1 MGKKIINR
9 QTSASNESNH
19 SNGSGN
25 ANNIS
30 NNGTKSFVTNIPDVI
45 DPGIT
50 IPIYEEDIDS
60 MDTQSP
66 QKIGSYRVR
75 AGKFSNTL
83 SNLLPSISAKL
94 HHSKKSGSKNE
105 DTPTSSNSN
114 SVTNLPNIILDNTSN
129 GNGDNSMH
137 NNMRPGSLTPPNEII
152 QFPESS
158 NHMLGMPRDSSD
170 SYTFSSTNQLNPINT
185 NNNMNVN
192 NSISRTRHNTMTSQI
207 TSMSSM
213 TQGQTIWS
221 SNINPDMHMMHA
233 LHPAST
239 SNTVPSNMGANSNY
253 YDSNMVGTST
263 ANIMSN
269 DNNVVN
275 NLSLQ
280 PPNPNNLWA
289 SNTGTNR
296 ERSLSNASSVYMDAQ
311 LYGEQNQN
319 RNKLTSIGYNP
330 NMNTSQMTTNETGQ
344 EAQTG
349 NGTPFVCDDV
359 DPRSLN
365 WVSTDPSVLPINQI
379 TNLLPTNTI
388 SISNVF
394 PLQQQQPQLSNTI
407 NLTSTSLATLC
418 SKFGEVLSSRTF
430 KNIHMALVE
439 FENVEG
445 ATRAMTTLQGKEVSV
460 VGAPSKVCYAKIL
473 PMHHSSQSIGSSD
486 QIAINHRENVAPQSL
501 LQEQLYNGAVSFQ
514 QKGSVAVPTFNQ
526 YYLQQQQQQ
535 QHSHQQLPQASNPQS
550 YTSHTYT
557 SHNTVEKEV
566 CPFTLPPPSLIEEKD
581 DLMAIIKSFEVDM
594 DDKQIHSLLQASFN
608 FNGTS
613 DTTNFGPL
621 PTPITNKE
629 FDAPKLRELRKAID
643 NDSLSDL
650 ELEQL
655 AICMVD
661 ELPELSSDYLGNTI
675 VQKLFETSSDIV
687 KDIMLRK
694 TSPYLASMGVHKN
707 GTWACQKM
715 ITMATTPRQIMF
727 VIKGIYNYCVPLFTD
742 QFGNYVIQCVL
753 KCGYPWNSIIFESIT
768 ANFWIIVQN
777 RYGSRAVR
785 ACLEAHDM
793 ITTEQTLVLSS
804 MIVICAKYL
813 ATNNNSTLLLT
824 WFLDTCI
831 LPNRYSIVVP
841 VLLPNLVE
849 LCCHRLASLT
859 ILKILNYRG
868 DLSARNKTLE
878 AIFGDLS
885 SDNTPPALKQILNDT
900 NNGPTFIYKVL
911 SMSLLEEGIKNHIVK
926 QVRKLVVDIPNA
938 QQHRRLMEE
947 IGFPTTQAAGSN
959 GQLKHKKSSS
969 HIYNTESGNHMRGVS
984 MSSVRSGGSRHNT
997 LMSNV
1002 SSNPLP
1008 VQQFQTMN
1016 PNNGVAPASSNY
1028 YIYPGAF
1035 PPNNYNNN
1043 TYGSSA
1049 TTDDITSQ
1057 LDSIH
1062 LGNGTQVSLPQLSVT
1077 NQSNNTNI
1085 LHPQDNA
1092 NQYSNSMGYNN

>member
-9 QTSASNESNH
+9 QTSYSNASSH

-25 ANNIS
+25 TNNIS
-30 NNGTKSFVTNIPDVI
+30 TNGTKGFATNIPDVI

-105 DTPTSSNSN
+105 DTPTNSNSN
-114 SVTNLPNIILDNTSN
+114 SVTNIPNIILDNN
-129 GNGDNSMH
+129 GNNSMD
-137 NNMRPGSLTPPNEII
+137 NMRAGNLTPPNEII

-158 NHMLGMPRDSSD
+158 NHMLGIPRDSSD

-185 NNNMNVN
+185 NNMNAN

-207 TSMSSM
+207 TSMSSI

-221 SNINPDMHMMHA
+221 NNINSDMHMMHA
-233 LHPAST
+233 LHPATT
-239 SNTVPSNMGANSNY
+239 SNTVPSNMGGNSNY
-253 YDSNMVGTST
+253 YDTNMTGTPTVNMIPNDSN
-263 ANIMSN
+263 I
-269 DNNVVN
+269 VN

-289 SNTGTNR
+289 NNTGANR
-296 ERSLSNASSVYMDAQ
+296 ERSVSNASSVYMDAP
-311 LYGEQNQN
+311 LYGDQNQN
-319 RNKLTSIGYNP
+319 RNKLSSIGYNP
-330 NMNTSQMTTNETGQ
+330 NMSTSQMTTNETGQ
-344 EAQTG
+344 KGQSG
-349 NGTPFVCDDV
+349 NGSPYVCDDV

-394 PLQQQQPQLSNTI
+394 PLQQQQPHLSNTI

-486 QIAINHRENVAPQSL
+486 QLAINHRENVVPQSL
-501 LQEQLYNGAVSFQ
+501 LQEQLYNGSVSFQ

-526 YYLQQQQQQ
+526 YYLQQQQQ
-535 QHSHQQLPQASNPQS
+535 HGHQQLQQASNPQS

-566 CPFTLPPPSLIEEKD
+566 CPFTLPPPSLVEEKD
-581 DLMAIIKSFEVDM
+581 DLKDIIKSFEIEM
-594 DDKQIHSLLQASFN
+594 DDKQIHYLLASSLN
-608 FNGTS
+608 FSGTS

-621 PTPITNKE
+621 PTPLTNKE

-727 VIKGIYNYCVPLFTD
+727 IIKGIYNYCVPLFTD

-793 ITTEQTLVLSS
+793 ITAEQTLVLSS

-841 VLLPNLVE
+841 RLLPNLVE
-849 LCCHRLASLT
+849 LSCHRLASLT

-868 DLSARNKTLE
+868 DLSARNQTLE

-885 SDNTPPALKQILNDT
+885 SDNPPAALKQILNDT

-911 SMSLLEEGIKNHIVK
+911 TMSLLEENIKSHIIK

-938 QQHRRLMEE
+938 HQHRRLMEE
-947 IGFPTTQAAGSN
+947 IGFQTAQTPGPN

-969 HIYNTESGNHMRGVS
+969 NIYNAESGSHIRGVS

-1008 VQQFQTMN
+1008 VQQLQTMN
-1016 PNNGVAPASSNY
+1016 SNNGVTSASSNY
-1028 YIYPGAF
+1028 YVYPGAF
-1035 PPNNYNNN
+1035 PQTNYNNN
-1043 TYGSSA
+1043 SYGNSA

-1085 LHPQDNA
+1085 LHPKPNS
-1092 NQYSNSMGYNN
+1092 NQYPTNMGYNN

>member
-1 MGKKIINR
+1 MGKKTINR
-9 QTSASNESNH
+9 QTSNSNASNNSI
-19 SNGSGN
+19 GSGN
-25 ANNIS
+25 TNTSS
-30 NNGTKSFVTNIPDVI
+30 NNGSRGFVTNIPDVI

-60 MDTQSP
+60 MDAQSP
-66 QKIGSYRVR
+66 QKIGSYRAR

-114 SVTNLPNIILDNTSN
+114 SATNLPSIILE
-129 GNGDNSMH
+129 
-137 NNMRPGSLTPPNEII
+137 NNKELPMDHMRPGHLTPPNEII

-158 NHMLGMPRDSSD
+158 NHMLGIPRGSSD
-170 SYTFSSTNQLNPINT
+170 SYTFSSSNQLNPVNT
-185 NNNMNVN
+185 NNTNAN
-192 NSISRTRHNTMTSQI
+192 NNISRTRHNTMTSQI
-207 TSMSSM
+207 TSMSSI

-221 SNINPDMHMMHA
+221 NNINPDMHMMHP
-233 LHPAST
+233 LHTSMT
-239 SNTVPSNMGANSNY
+239 SNTVPSNMGANPNY
-253 YDSNMVGTST
+253 YDPNVPTT
-263 ANIMSN
+263 ATNNIIPN

-280 PPNPNNLWA
+280 PPNPNNLWVNN
-289 SNTGTNR
+289 SNANR
-296 ERSLSNASSVYMDAQ
+296 QRSLSNASSIYMDAP
-311 LYGEQNQN
+311 LYGDQNQN
-319 RNKLTSIGYNP
+319 RNKVSSMNYNP
-330 NMNTSQMTTNETGQ
+330 NMNASQITANESIQKSQIGNTS
-344 EAQTG
+344 
-349 NGTPFVCDDV
+349 PFVGDDV

-430 KNIHMALVE
+430 KNINMALVE
-439 FENVEG
+439 FDNVEG
-445 ATRAMTTLQGKEVSV
+445 ATRAMTALQGKEVSV

-473 PMHHSSQSIGSSD
+473 PMHHSSQSIGSTD
-486 QIAINHRENVAPQSL
+486 QLGINSRENIAPQSL
-501 LQEQLYNGAVSFQ
+501 LQEQLYNGSVTFQ
-514 QKGSVAVPTFNQ
+514 QKGNVAVPVFNQ
-526 YYLQQQQQQ
+526 YYSQQQQQQ
-535 QHSHQQLPQASNPQS
+535 QQGHQQSQPASNQQG

-557 SHNTVEKEV
+557 SHNSIEKEV
-566 CPFTLPPPSLIEEKD
+566 CPFTLPPPTLVEEKETLKD
-581 DLMAIIKSFEVDM
+581 IVKSFDIKT
-594 DDKQIHSLLQASFN
+594 DDKQIHSLLQSSFN
-608 FNGTS
+608 FHGTS

-621 PTPITNKE
+621 PTPLTNKE

-675 VQKLFETSSDIV
+675 VQKLFEVSSDIV

-694 TSPYLASMGVHKN
+694 TSTYLASMGVHKN

-793 ITTEQTLVLSS
+793 ITTEQTVVLSS
-804 MIVICAKYL
+804 MIVVYAKYL

-824 WFLDTCI
+824 WFLDTCV
-831 LPNRYSIVVP
+831 LPKRYSIVVP
-841 VLLPNLVE
+841 RLLPSIVE

-859 ILKILNYRG
+859 VLKILNYRG
-868 DLSARNKTLE
+868 DLSARSKTLE
-878 AIFGDLS
+878 AIFGDFS
-885 SDNTPPALKQILNDT
+885 SDKTPAALKQILTDT

-911 SMSLLEEGIKNHIVK
+911 SMSLLEEDIKGHIIK
-926 QVRKLVVDIPNA
+926 QVRKLVVDIPTA

-947 IGFPTTQAAGSN
+947 IGFQTSQTVVSN

-997 LMSNV
+997 LMTNV
-1002 SSNPLP
+1002 TSNPLP
-1008 VQQFQTMN
+1008 VQQLQTMN
-1016 PNNGVAPASSNY
+1016 SNNGGASSATNY
-1028 YIYPGAF
+1028 YNYPGGF

-1043 TYGSSA
+1043 TYGNNA
-1049 TTDDITSQ
+1049 TTDDIASQ
-1057 LDSIH
+1057 LDSLY

-1077 NQSNNTNI
+1077 NQSNTANI
-1085 LHPQDNA
+1085 MHRKSSS
-1092 NQYSNSMGYNN
+1092 NQYTDNVGYNNQNIS